1 MSTETDSKAQVAIKE
16 LKRAAARAAAEQI
29 QDGAIVG
36 LGSGS
41 TASLAVEEIGK
52 RVADGLRITG
62 IPTSEKTAEQAK
74 RLGIALSTLAEYP
87 RVNVTVDGADEV
99 ELGTLNLIKGGGG
112 NLLREKIVASASER
126 LMIVVD
132 ESKLVEK
139 LGSRGPVP
147 VEVAPFGW
155 ESTEQRL
162 RNMGCKPKLR
172 TNADGSTFITDG
184 GHYILDCEFGP
195 IASSADLSTGLD
207 GIVGVMEHG
216 LFLRL
221 TSRVI
226 VGGSKGVQV
235 INP

>member
-1 MSTETDSKAQVAIKE
+1 MSTETDAKE
-16 LKRAAARAAAEQI
+16 QAVRDLKQAAANAAAEQI

-41 TASLAVEEIGK
+41 TASLAVDAIGK
-52 RVADGLRITG
+52 RVAQGLHITG

-74 RLGIALSTLAEYP
+74 RLGIPLSTLAEY
-87 RVNVTVDGADEV
+87 RKVDVTVDGADEV

-126 LMIVVD
+126 LVIVVD
-132 ESKLVEK
+132 ETKLVKK
-139 LGSRGPVP
+139 LGSRGPVA

-155 ESTEQRL
+155 QSTEDRIRKL
-162 RNMGCKPKLR
+162 GCNSKLR
-172 TNADGSTFITDG
+172 IDSNGSTFITDG

-195 IASSADLSTGLD
+195 IASSADLSTELD
-207 GIVGVMEHG
+207 GVVGIMEHG
-216 LFLRL
+216 LFLQL
-221 TSRVI
+221 TSQVF
-226 VGGSKGVQV
+226 VGGAKGVQV

>member
-1 MSTETDSKAQVAIKE
+1 M
-16 LKRAAARAAAEQI
+16 
-29 QDGAIVG
+29 
-36 LGSGS
+36 
-41 TASLAVEEIGK
+41 
-52 RVADGLRITG
+52 
-62 IPTSEKTAEQAK
+62 
-74 RLGIALSTLAEYP
+74 STLAEYP
-87 RVNVTVDGADEV
+87 KVDITVDGADEV

-112 NLLREKIVASASER
+112 NLLREKIVASASAR

-132 ESKLVEK
+132 ETKLVEK

-162 RNMGCKPKLR
+162 RNMDCKPKLR
-172 TNADGSTFITDG
+172 TNADSSTFITDG

-195 IASSADLSTGLD
+195 ITSSAELSTGLD
-207 GIVGVMEHG
+207 GVVGVMEHG